1 MARGGTRGRFS
12 NFVCQQYFVGGV
24 SIIRTI
30 LDIVRRN
37 LVEPLL
43 HQRLQRPEDQA
54 KCPRPWSSKMQVDP
68 HIHTLTHMHTDK
80 HKQSRGHQ
88 PPHIMFLIWKHA
100 DINTRRSIRLHNF
113 GSCSPCSLSASR
125 LLVPVCAQIV
135 IPNLAFTLNLTTSHP
150 NDARLTFNGS
160 FNLYFKF

>member
-54 KCPRPWSSKMQVDP
+54 SVQDLDRLKCRW
-68 HIHTLTHMHTDK
+68 ILT
-80 HKQSRGHQ
+80 
-88 PPHIMFLIWKHA
+88 F
-100 DINTRRSIRLHNF
+100 IRLHTHAH
-113 GSCSPCSLSASR
+113 G
-125 LLVPVCAQIV
+125 
-135 IPNLAFTLNLTTSHP
+135 
-150 NDARLTFNGS
+150 
-160 FNLYFKF
+160 